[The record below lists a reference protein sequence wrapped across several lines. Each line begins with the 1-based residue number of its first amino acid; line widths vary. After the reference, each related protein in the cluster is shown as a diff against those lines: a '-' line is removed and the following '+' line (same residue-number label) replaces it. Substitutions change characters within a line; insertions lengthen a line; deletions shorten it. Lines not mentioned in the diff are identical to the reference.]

1 MLKYFT
7 LLHCLL
13 YFGFSQIT
21 AQNHLNWGFSYDK
34 LNSRILIKGTIDK
47 GWHLYSQKTPANAGP
62 IPVSISINK
71 QKGTKLIGKFEEKLQ
86 PHEIFDANFDS
97 QVYLFENTYLAE
109 QKIKIKKTK
118 TQHLKQLNGSVLY
131 MVCDDSRCM
140 PPIEVPF
147 TIQLK

>member
-1 MLKYFT
+1 MLKYFV
-7 LLHCLL
+7 LLLCLF
-13 YFGFSQIT
+13 YIGFSQLT
-21 AQNHLNWGFSYDK
+21 AQNHLSWEFSYDK
-34 LNSRILIKGTIDK
+34 LNASVVIKGTIDK

-62 IPVSISINK
+62 IPVSISIDK
-71 QKGTKLIGKFEEKLQ
+71 QKGTKLIGKFEEKLE
-86 PHEIFDANFDS
+86 PHEIFDVNFDS
-97 QVYLFENTYLAE
+97 QVYLFENTYIAE

-131 MVCDDSRCM
+131 MVCDETKCL

>member
-1 MLKYFT
+1 MLKYFA

-13 YFGFSQIT
+13 YFGFSQIN
-21 AQNHLNWGFSYDK
+21 AQNHLSWEFSYDK
-34 LNSRILIKGTIDK
+34 LNSSVVIKGTIDK
-47 GWHLYSQKTPANAGP
+47 GWHLYSQKTPVSAGP
-62 IPVSISINK
+62 IPVSISIAK
-71 QKGTKLIGKFEEKLQ
+71 QKGTKLIGKCEEKLQ
-86 PHEIFDANFDS
+86 PHEIFDVNFDS
-97 QVYLFENTYLAE
+97 QVYLFENTYIAE

-131 MVCDDSRCM
+131 MVCDETKCL

>member
-1 MLKYFT
+1 MRFILFFFFLQCT
-7 LLHCLL
+7 SLL
-13 YFGFSQIT
+13 I
-21 AQNHLNWGFSYDK
+21 AQNHVTWSFTYDNVNLN
-34 LNSRILIKGTIDK
+34 ILINGTIDE

-62 IPVSISINK
+62 IPVSISIDK
-71 QKGTKLIGKFEEKLQ
+71 QKGTKLIGKFEEKLE
-86 PHEIFDANFDS
+86 PHEIFDVNFDS
-97 QVYLFENTYLAE
+97 QVYLFENTYIAE

-131 MVCDDSRCM
+131 MDCDETKCL

>member
-1 MLKYFT
+1 MRFILFFFFIQCT
-7 LLHCLL
+7 SLL
-13 YFGFSQIT
+13 I
-21 AQNHLNWGFSYDK
+21 AQNHVTWSFNYDNV
-34 LNSRILIKGTIDK
+34 NSNILINGTIEE
-47 GWHLYSQKTPANAGP
+47 GWHLYSQKTPANSGP
-62 IPVSISINK
+62 IPVTVNIIKKN
-71 QKGTKLIGKFEEKLQ
+71 GLKLIGKCEEKIE
-86 PHEIFDANFDS
+86 PHEIFDVNFDS
-97 QVYLFENTYLAE
+97 KVYLFENKYLAE

>member
-1 MLKYFT
+1 MSKLF
-7 LLHCLL
+7 LLFVIFCLIGSVKI
-13 YFGFSQIT
+13 YS
-21 AQNHLNWGFSYDK
+21 QNHVLWDFSYDK
-34 LNSRILIKGTIDK
+34 SSEKIIIKGTIDK

-62 IPVSISINK
+62 IPVSISIDK
-71 QKGTKLIGKFEEKLQ
+71 QKGTRLIGKFEEKLE
-86 PHEIFDANFDS
+86 PHEIFDVNFDS
-97 QVYLFENTYLAE
+97 QVYLFENTYIAE

>member
-1 MLKYFT
+1 MRYILFFFFLQCSS
-7 LLHCLL
+7 LL
-13 YFGFSQIT
+13 I
-21 AQNHLNWGFSYDK
+21 AQNHVTWSFTYDNV
-34 LNSRILIKGTIDK
+34 NSNILINGTIDE
-47 GWHLYSQKTPANAGP
+47 GWHLYSQKTPANSGP
-62 IPVSISINK
+62 IPVTVNINK
-71 QKGTKLIGKFEEKLQ
+71 KNGLKLIGKCEEKLI
-86 PHEIFDANFDS
+86 PHEIFDVNFDS
-97 QVYLFENTYLAE
+97 QVYLFENKYLAE

>member
-1 MLKYFT
+1 MLKYFA
-7 LLHCLL
+7 LFHCLF
-13 YFGFSQIT
+13 YFGFSQLT
-21 AQNHLNWGFSYDK
+21 AQNHLTWNFSYDK
-34 LNSRILIKGTIDK
+34 SSEKIIIKGTIDK

-62 IPVSISINK
+62 IPVSISIAK
-71 QKGTKLIGKFEEKLQ
+71 QKGTKLIGKCEEKLQ
-86 PHEIFDANFDS
+86 PHEIFDVNFDS
-97 QVYLFENTYLAE
+97 QVYLFENKYLAE

>member
-21 AQNHLNWGFSYDK
+21 AQNHLNWEFSYDK